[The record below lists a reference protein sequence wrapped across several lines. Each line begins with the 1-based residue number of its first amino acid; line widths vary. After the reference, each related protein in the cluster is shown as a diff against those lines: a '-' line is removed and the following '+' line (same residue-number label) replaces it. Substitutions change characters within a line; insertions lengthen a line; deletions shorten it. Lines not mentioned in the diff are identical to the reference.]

1 MGALDCVSAM
11 VDREYCEPEPLLET
25 GVEIGLHIEFEGRW
39 GPRSG
44 APARTSLRVQLD
56 RFVDLFGRWPSFLN
70 GHKHCHARPELATP
84 VFQTAQQIGAPVRS
98 VNPDH
103 RQWLRER
110 GIDTPD
116 MLIGRRREQAAGRA
130 AGAPQPQPTGVTEW
144 VTHPGHP
151 DSDSGSSY
159 DLARQEDL
167 GLLQK
172 LMLRARYDE
181 PVWGDA
187 RRTTMKQAFVQER
200 GDVRR
205 NPRRSPDRRERS
217 AGRRFLALAVAVVR
231 WCCVRSSGLASRAR
245 DEAAEE
251 PGAAA
256 GRLDQLVDR
265 RLEVARPG
273 PRGRPSRRS
282 RRSGRS

>member
-1 MGALDCVSAM
+1 
-11 VDREYCEPEPLLET
+11 
-25 GVEIGLHIEFEGRW
+25 VEIGLHIEFEGRW

-84 VFQTAQQIGAPVRS
+84 VFQMAQAIGVPVRS

-116 MLIGRRREQAAGRA
+116 MLIGRTRSNEPDEPPELRALGR
-130 AGAPQPQPTGVTEW
+130 GVTEW

-159 DLARQEDL
+159 DVARQEDL
-167 GLLQK
+167 ATLQRV
-172 LMLRARYDE
+172 MVRARYDE

-187 RRTTMKQAFVQER
+187 RRVTMKEAFVQER
-200 GDVRR
+200 AGVESE
-205 NPRRSPDRRERS
+205 SPAD
-217 AGRRFLALAVAVVR
+217 A
-231 WCCVRSSGLASRAR
+231 
-245 DEAAEE
+245 
-251 PGAAA
+251 
-256 GRLDQLVDR
+256 
-265 RLEVARPG
+265 
-273 PRGRPSRRS
+273 
-282 RRSGRS
+282 

>member
-1 MGALDCVSAM
+1 MASNQGDSHRLLVITADDYGYWPSYNQGILEAIEMGALDCVSAM
-11 VDREYCEPEPLLET
+11 VDREYCDPAPLLESS
-25 GVEIGLHIEFEGRW
+25 VEIGLHIEFEGRW
-39 GPRSG
+39 GSRSG

-116 MLIGRRREQAAGRA
+116 MLIGRTRSNEPDEPRELRDLGL
-130 AGAPQPQPTGVTEW
+130 GVTEW

-151 DSDSGSSY
+151 DSASGSSY
-159 DLARQEDL
+159 DVARQEDL
-167 GLLQK
+167 RLLQMV
-172 LMLRARYDE
+172 MLRARYDE

-187 RRTTMKQAFVQER
+187 RRVTMKEAFVQAR
-200 GDVRR
+200 GDV
-205 NPRRSPDRRERS
+205 EEES
-217 AGRRFLALAVAVVR
+217 AADA
-231 WCCVRSSGLASRAR
+231 
-245 DEAAEE
+245 
-251 PGAAA
+251 
-256 GRLDQLVDR
+256 
-265 RLEVARPG
+265 
-273 PRGRPSRRS
+273 
-282 RRSGRS
+282 

>member
-1 MGALDCVSAM
+1 MASNQGDSRRLLVITADDYGYWPSYNQGILEAIEMGALDCVSAM
-11 VDREYCEPEPLLET
+11 VDREYCEPAPLLET

-39 GPRSG
+39 GSRSG

-70 GHKHCHARPELATP
+70 GHHHCHARPELATP
-84 VFQTAQQIGAPVRS
+84 VFQMAQQIGLPVRS

-116 MLIGRRREQAAGRA
+116 MLIGRTRSNE
-130 AGAPQPQPTGVTEW
+130 PEEPTKLRDLDRGVTEW

-151 DSDSGSSY
+151 DSASGSSY
-159 DLARQEDL
+159 DVARQEDL

-172 LMLRARYDE
+172 VMLRARYDE

-187 RRTTMKQAFVQER
+187 RRVSMKEAFVQER
-200 GDVRR
+200 GDV
-205 NPRRSPDRRERS
+205 EEES
-217 AGRRFLALAVAVVR
+217 AADA
-231 WCCVRSSGLASRAR
+231 
-245 DEAAEE
+245 
-251 PGAAA
+251 
-256 GRLDQLVDR
+256 
-265 RLEVARPG
+265 
-273 PRGRPSRRS
+273 
-282 RRSGRS
+282 

>member
-1 MGALDCVSAM
+1 MASGQGDNRRLLVITADDYGYWPSYNQGILEAVEMGAIDCVSAM
-11 VDREYCEPEPLLET
+11 VEREHCDAEPLLDS

-44 APARTSLRVQLD
+44 APARTSLRVQLE
-56 RFVDLFGRWPSFLN
+56 RFGDIFGRWPSFLN

-116 MLIGRRREQAAGRA
+116 LLLGRMESKEDAEPPELRELPA
-130 AGAPQPQPTGVTEW
+130 GVTEW

-151 DSDSGSSY
+151 DSESGSTY

-167 GLLQK
+167 ALLQK
-172 LMLRARYDE
+172 VMVRARFDE

-187 RRTTMKQAFVQER
+187 RRATMTEAFSQEP
-200 GDVRR
+200 V
-205 NPRRSPDRRERS
+205 E
-217 AGRRFLALAVAVVR
+217 
-231 WCCVRSSGLASRAR
+231 
-245 DEAAEE
+245 
-251 PGAAA
+251 
-256 GRLDQLVDR
+256 
-265 RLEVARPG
+265 
-273 PRGRPSRRS
+273 
-282 RRSGRS
+282 

>member
-1 MGALDCVSAM
+1 MATTPGDSRRRLVITADDYGYWPSYNRGILEAIEMGALDSVSAM
-11 VDREYCEPEPLLET
+11 VDREYCDPEPLLET
-25 GVEIGLHIEFEGRW
+25 GIEIGLHIEFEGRW

-70 GHKHCHARPELATP
+70 GHHHCHARPELATP
-84 VFQTAQQIGAPVRS
+84 VFQMAQAIGVPVRS

-116 MLIGRRREQAAGRA
+116 MLIGRTESK
-130 AGAPQPQPTGVTEW
+130 QPAEPSELRNLSAGVTEW

-151 DSDSGSSY
+151 DSESGSSY
-159 DLARQEDL
+159 DIARHEDL

-172 LMLRARYDE
+172 VMLRARFDE

-187 RRTTMKQAFVQER
+187 RRSTMKDAFVQER
-200 GDVRR
+200 E
-205 NPRRSPDRRERS
+205 N
-217 AGRRFLALAVAVVR
+217 VAE
-231 WCCVRSSGLASRAR
+231 
-245 DEAAEE
+245 EAA
-251 PGAAA
+251 PDA
-256 GRLDQLVDR
+256 
-265 RLEVARPG
+265 
-273 PRGRPSRRS
+273 
-282 RRSGRS
+282 